1 MELNGKDVNLFIA
14 GALSSIKETRALWKS
29 RQNVD
34 IYEFMLDVLA
44 FRNFDLFESV
54 QLILDSGRPSIGEIL
69 MRPLLEGTLLLC
81 WCLQDPGPH
90 PKKRV
95 LRFRRTS
102 IEEMIE
108 LVDSGFLKRS
118 PQYVQDLRDSL
129 AWFEK
134 ELSDCPPSGKCLK
147 TLIHSNLER
156 AIHSGHSYPN
166 CFMPNLKTG
175 TILPVWTAKQGHA
188 VKIRVIQYEPKICER
203 FPGFLC

>member
-81 WCLQDPGPH
+81 WCLQDPWPTS
-90 PKKRV
+90 KEACSLDFVV
-95 LRFRRTS
+95 L
-102 IEEMIE
+102 
-108 LVDSGFLKRS
+108 
-118 PQYVQDLRDSL
+118 P
-129 AWFEK
+129 
-134 ELSDCPPSGKCLK
+134 
-147 TLIHSNLER
+147 
-156 AIHSGHSYPN
+156 
-166 CFMPNLKTG
+166 
-175 TILPVWTAKQGHA
+175 
-188 VKIRVIQYEPKICER
+188 
-203 FPGFLC
+203 